1 MTFDCV
7 LQAWHDHQA
16 ELRGFLIGQVKEPAM
31 ADDVLQDVF
40 FKAMRE
46 GRAFCELQNPRAWL
60 FRVARNALTDSHRL
74 RKHWVPVRDHLP
86 DERAPERAPVDE
98 LDACIAATLP
108 DLAESDRDIIQAC
121 DLGPMSQEAY
131 ADARGLSLPAAK
143 ARIRRARE
151 RLREALAKRCD
162 VVLDSAGNVCCHAG
176 LDDARRCFSTPH
188 NRTAG

>member
-1 MTFDCV
+1 MTFECV

-16 ELRGFLIGQVKEPAM
+16 ELRGFLIGQIKEPAM

-46 GRAFCELQNPRAWL
+46 GQNFCDLQNPRAWL
-60 FRVARNALTDSHRL
+60 FRVARNALTDAHRL
-74 RKHWVPVRDHLP
+74 RKHWVPVSDHLA
-86 DERAPERAPVDE
+86 DERGPERAPVDE
-98 LDACIAATLP
+98 LDACINRTLP
-108 DLAESDRDIIQAC
+108 DLAESDRDILQAC

-131 ADARGLSLPAAK
+131 AQSRDLSLPAAK

-162 VVLDSAGNVCCHAG
+162 VILDESGSVCCHVESDG
-176 LDDARRCFSTPH
+176 SKC
-188 NRTAG
+188 

>member
-1 MTFDCV
+1 M
-7 LQAWHDHQA
+7 
-16 ELRGFLIGQVKEPAM
+16 
-31 ADDVLQDVF
+31 
-40 FKAMRE
+40 
-46 GRAFCELQNPRAWL
+46 
-60 FRVARNALTDSHRL
+60 
-74 RKHWVPVRDHLP
+74 
-86 DERAPERAPVDE
+86 DE